1 MRNIF
6 DVCNELL
13 SVVEEYQPDYDELI
27 ISDINKLKN
36 SASYR
41 APELQYIDWY
51 DLGKIINDYANHSE
65 MDICDIKLLSILCDK
80 TEEEIIKMSKG

>member
-1 MRNIF
+1 MKIG
-6 DVCNELL
+6 LKG
-13 SVVEEYQPDYDELI
+13 SVNNKIEEFAEEV
-27 ISDINKLKN
+27 NKAN
-36 SASYR
+36 VDFVICTGDFGFY
-41 APELQYIDWY
+41 PELQYIDWY